1 MCFRELLAAE
11 FSRVG
16 ALSEVQLDALERHFS
31 QLVRWN
37 HRMNLTRIEDVVDA
51 VRLHYCESLFLARA
65 LPSGKL
71 RIVDVGSGAGF
82 PGFPVAVFCP
92 EFQVDLVESNHR
104 RAVFLRD
111 ACHGIGNIRVIAE
124 RSQDLD
130 GHYDWIISR
139 AVRPTEV
146 LNLKLAP
153 KAAILMSSRQ
163 LELGAIE
170 VLTTPWRPDHIVA
183 MFHVKL
189 D

>member
-1 MCFRELLAAE
+1 VCFRELLAAE

-71 RIVDVGSGAGF
+71 RIVTSEVERAS
-82 PGFPVAVFCP
+82 GFPVAVFCP

-104 RAVFLRD
+104 RAGVSERCLPRD
-111 ACHGIGNIRVIAE
+111 R
-124 RSQDLD
+124 
-130 GHYDWIISR
+130 
-139 AVRPTEV
+139 
-146 LNLKLAP
+146 
-153 KAAILMSSRQ
+153 
-163 LELGAIE
+163 
-170 VLTTPWRPDHIVA
+170 
-183 MFHVKL
+183 
-189 D
+189 